1 VLDAFSAPYMQRALL
16 EVLLL
21 SVPAG
26 MLGSWIVLR
35 RLAFFT
41 HAVGTVT
48 FPGLVVAGPWGI
60 APPLAALGAALGF
73 GVAQER
79 LARSRR
85 LAPDAATGLLLVAAL
100 AAGVVLASD
109 VYESGAGVDTLLFG
123 TLIGLRASDVWL
135 SAAVALGALALD
147 AALRR
152 HWLAA
157 GFEPGSARALGV
169 RTAAADRLLLVGI
182 AAAAVVSLDAVGA
195 LLVAVVLV
203 VPAATARLLCTRL
216 GPMQAAATA
225 LAAAEGVAA
234 LWWADALNVGPGP
247 AMAVL
252 GGAVFAVVAVWT
264 RTRGRG

>member
-1 VLDAFSAPYMQRALL
+1 VLDAFAAPYMQRALV

-26 MLGSWIVLR
+26 VLGSWIVLR

-48 FPGLVVAGPWGI
+48 FPGLVVAGPWGV

-100 AAGVVLASD
+100 ALGVVLASD

-123 TLIGLRASDVWL
+123 SLVGLRPSDVWL

-152 HWLAA
+152 HWLAG

-169 RTAAADRLLLVGI
+169 RTAAPDRLLLAGI

-216 GPMQAAATA
+216 APMQAAATA
-225 LAAAEGVAA
+225 LAAAEGVLA
-234 LWWADALNVGPGP
+234 LLLADALNVGPGP

-252 GGAVFAVVAVWT
+252 GGAVFAVVALWT
-264 RTRGRG
+264 RKGGAG